1 MSETLDQK
9 LAALK
14 LARMRQVYPSWI
26 EQAVHSELGYGE
38 FLDQLVTE
46 ELLARQE
53 NQLRRKMK
61 AAGFPYAATIEQF
74 DFSLRPELKRA
85 VLMRFFDSSFVTT
98 AGSLLLIGPSGLGK
112 THLSVAVGTK
122 MVQLGYSVRF
132 IVAQQLANAVLAAA
146 TRTELARL
154 VSSLITCD
162 LLILD
167 EFGYLP
173 LDPQVGPVLYEV
185 IAGRYE
191 KGATIMTSNKSLA
204 SWGELVGDTALM
216 MAIIDR
222 LLHHGE
228 VFYLRGSSYRMRG
241 KEPVALTPSQPEE
254 PGSSDS
260 GRT

>member
-1 MSETLDQK
+1 MNETLEQK

-14 LARMRQVYPSWI
+14 SGRMRQVYPSWL
-26 EQAVHSELGYGE
+26 EQAAHSELGYGE
-38 FLDQLVTE
+38 FLEQLGTE

-85 VLMRFFDSSFVTT
+85 VLLRFFDSSFITT
-98 AGSLLLIGPSGLGK
+98 ASSLVLIGPSGLGK
-112 THLSVAVGTK
+112 THLSVALGTR

-132 IVAQQLANAVLAAA
+132 MVAQQLANAVLTAT
-146 TRTELARL
+146 TRTALTRL
-154 VSSLITCD
+154 ICPLIGCD

-173 LDPQVGPVLYEV
+173 LDPQVGPVLYEI
-185 IAGRYE
+185 IAGRYQ
-191 KGATIMTSNKSLA
+191 KGATVITSNKSLA
-204 SWGELVGDTALM
+204 SWGELVRDSALM

-228 VFYLRGSSYRMRG
+228 VFYLRGPSFRMRG
-241 KEPVALTPSQPEE
+241 KEPVTLNAKGEGLLSAEKA
-254 PGSSDS
+254 
-260 GRT
+260 

>member
-1 MSETLDQK
+1 MNETLDQK
-9 LAALK
+9 LATLK
-14 LARMRQVYPSWI
+14 LGRMRQVYPSWL
-26 EQAVHSELGYGE
+26 EQASQSELGYAE
-38 FLDQLVTE
+38 FLEQLVTE

-74 DFSLRPELKRA
+74 DFSLHPELRRA
-85 VLMRFFDSSFVTT
+85 VLMRFFDSSFLTT
-98 AGSLLLIGPSGLGK
+98 ARSLLLIGPSGVGK
-112 THLSVAVGTK
+112 THLSVALGTK

-132 IVAQQLANAVLAAA
+132 VVAQQLANAVVTTA
-146 TRTELARL
+146 TRAELARFIKQL
-154 VSSLITCD
+154 VTCD

-167 EFGYLP
+167 EFGYLT
-173 LDPQVGPVLYEV
+173 LDSRVGPVLYEI

-191 KGATIMTSNKSLA
+191 KGATVITSNKSLTT
-204 SWGELVGDTALM
+204 WGELVGDSALM

-241 KEPVALTPSQPEE
+241 KEPVSLTSAKSE
-254 PGSSDS
+254 
-260 GRT
+260 